1 MLGEEWALGMLDG
14 VRLFGELRLG
24 DDDFPVAEFTGD
36 QDYEQ
41 SDDEGGCRY
50 GDDDFLCEEEATV
63 VYLCLSVNEF

>member
-1 MLGEEWALGMLDG
+1 MLNG
-14 VRLFGELRLG
+14 VGLFGELRLG

-41 SDDEGGCRY
+41 SDYEGGCCH
-50 GDDDFLCEEEATV
+50 GDDYFLCEEKTAV